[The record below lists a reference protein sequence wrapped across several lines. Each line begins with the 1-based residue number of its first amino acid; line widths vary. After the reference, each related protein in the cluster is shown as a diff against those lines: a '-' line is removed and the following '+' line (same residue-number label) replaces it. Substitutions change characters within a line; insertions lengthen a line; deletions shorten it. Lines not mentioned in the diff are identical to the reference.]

1 MAKSIKKGLLSEF
14 QMEIMN
20 IVWDLGEAS
29 VANVVDQLTARRPVA
44 RSTAQT
50 MLMRL
55 EDKGWLKHRKD
66 GSAFRYSPTRDRA
79 GTLNEIVSRLV
90 NTSFNGSVEGLVL
103 ALLDGRGISDDE
115 AKRIT
120 QLIDDSVE

>member
-1 MAKSIKKGLLSEF
+1 MARRRKKGPLSEF

-29 VANVVDQLTARRPVA
+29 VANVVEQLATSRTIA

-55 EDKGWLKHRKD
+55 EEKGWLKHRKD
-66 GSAFRYSPTRDRA
+66 GSAF
-79 GTLNEIVSRLV
+79 
-90 NTSFNGSVEGLVL
+90 
-103 ALLDGRGISDDE
+103 
-115 AKRIT
+115 
-120 QLIDDSVE
+120 